1 MEECQ
6 LLKTRWKVHPFFP
19 GMVKWNWSCPGP
31 RIRAMSLFIIYFV
44 MFIKLHLD
52 GVIVKMQ
59 LILFFSFFPCVSV
72 TEKKTKTTH
81 LEKVY
86 LEGRRK
92 SSLSFISFTAE
103 IKAMQPNFI
112 SSIFIKQRTF
122 TLSLVLNLNL
132 KSFFLTISLN
142 FWFLKFNHVVPICAV
157 WTALTHSSQ
166 LVV

>member
-1 MEECQ
+1 
-6 LLKTRWKVHPFFP
+6 
-19 GMVKWNWSCPGP
+19 
-31 RIRAMSLFIIYFV
+31 MSLFIIYFV

-59 LILFFSFFPCVSV
+59 LILFFSIFPCVSV

-132 KSFFLTISLN
+132 KSFFLDDKPKFLISEIQPCCSNLCHLDSPRP
-142 FWFLKFNHVVPICAV
+142 FFPVGCLVP
-157 WTALTHSSQ
+157 
-166 LVV
+166 